1 MRGTLSHTHCLE
13 LATHLLI
20 YRLKNVR
27 SWLSP
32 VRILSGV
39 TSTASTLYQAAGFVQ
54 EDKDNM
60 AAKEVGMNVNSDDW
74 VTCAVQ

>member
-1 MRGTLSHTHCLE
+1 MASGEPSKQEH
-13 LATHLLI
+13 
-20 YRLKNVR
+20 R

-39 TSTASTLYQAAGFVQ
+39 TSTASTIYQAAGFVQ

-60 AAKEVGMNVNSDDW
+60 AAKEVGMNVDSDGSL
-74 VTCAVQ
+74 VL